1 MISPVWITG
10 PVSSGKTTRLVAQF
24 QTWMQADGRSL
35 GLPSARKQ
43 GVRSILIVADTSDNR
58 TRLVN
63 QIIGSSPIP
72 GPVQATTPLGFFES
86 ELRLFWPLLVESLG
100 LEARFPL
107 RLRPETEQI
116 LAAKLWQPHL
126 EADEIALEGVPRE
139 RLVRRMLD
147 LLQLAA
153 LSGTATEG
161 IPAVLQ
167 LGWADLPD
175 GPWEALGE
183 ALVQWRDWCL
193 ARGLLTYGIL
203 SELYWRHLLPNP
215 VYRQHLT
222 RRFWGIL
229 ADDVDNYPAIARDWF
244 TVLLNQG
251 AIAAFTYNPQGGLR
265 RGLGAD
271 PESLAQL
278 SQGAE
283 IIELKAPVI
292 PCLGPELG
300 LTVLEVLERPL
311 VELPAAIQSLRAGS
325 RAQLLRQTAEVI
337 LEAIGTAQ
345 VQPQEIAILGP
356 GVDAI
361 ARYSLTNILGAAG
374 IAVHTLNDQQ
384 PLNSFA
390 IVRALLTLLA
400 LVHPGCGRLLDPDQV
415 AELLVVLTQAQI
427 DPVRA
432 GLLADHC
439 FAPHPDHPQLLPIT
453 VLPRWDRLGY
463 AAATAYETLRS
474 WLSERQQ
481 SQQLPP
487 IAVLDQAIQTFLW
500 PQNLTADQLATL
512 RALTETAQHFWQVE
526 TYLTPAGQPP
536 PSSVVCQFIQLL
548 RRGAITA
555 NPLPVNSDLG
565 PPPAVTLATTFQYRM
580 ARLRHRWHF
589 WLDVSSPLWQDG
601 GAVVLWG
608 APYFWQASSPR
619 APVTSST
626 LLPHLLLDLLNRVE
640 ERIYLCHSDLA
651 VSGQEQVG
659 PLLPLV
665 DAASTADSQM
675 SLGPAPGIK
684 VH

>member
-1 MISPVWITG
+1 MMISPVWITG
-10 PVSSGKTTRLVAQF
+10 PASSGKTTRLVQQF
-24 QTWMQADGRSL
+24 QTWIRADGSL
-35 GLPSARKQ
+35 VWAQRAA
-43 GVRSILIVADTSDNR
+43 RSILIVADTSDNR

-63 QIIGSSPIP
+63 QIVGSSPIL
-72 GPVQATTPLGFFES
+72 GPFEATTPLAFFES

-100 LEARFPL
+100 LKARLPL
-107 RLRPETEQI
+107 RLRPETEQV
-116 LAAKLWQPHL
+116 LAVKLWQPRL
-126 EADEIALEGVPRE
+126 ETGEIALEGLPRE

-153 LSGTATEG
+153 LSGTATEA

-167 LGWADLPD
+167 LGWPDLPAD

-193 ARGLLTYGIL
+193 GRGLLTYGIL

-215 VYRQHLT
+215 VYRQHLAQ
-222 RRFWGIL
+222 RFSGIL

-244 TVLLNQG
+244 TVLLDQG
-251 AIAAFTYNPQGGLR
+251 AVAAFTYNPQGGLR

-271 PESLAQL
+271 PDYLAQL
-278 SQGAE
+278 SEGAE
-283 IIELKAPVI
+283 IVTLQAPVV
-292 PCLGPELG
+292 PCLGPQLG
-300 LTVLEVLERPL
+300 LTVIEVLERPL
-311 VELPAAIQSLRAGS
+311 VELPAAFRSLQAGS
-325 RAQLLRQTAEVI
+325 RAQQLRQTAEVI
-337 LEAIGTAQ
+337 LEAIATDQ

-374 IAVHTLNDQQ
+374 IAIHTLNDQQ

-400 LVHPGCGRLLDPDQV
+400 LIYPGCGRLLDPNQV
-415 AELLVVLTQAQI
+415 AELLVVLSQAQI

-439 FAPHPDHPQLLPIT
+439 FAPHPDHPQLLPMT

-474 WLSERQQ
+474 WLNDRQQ
-481 SQQLPP
+481 SQRLLP
-487 IAVLDQAIQTFLW
+487 IAALDQAIQTFLW
-500 PQNLTADQLATL
+500 PQNLTADQLVTL
-512 RALTETAQHFWQVE
+512 RALTETAQHFWEVE
-526 TYLTPAGQPP
+526 TALATSGQP
-536 PSSVVCQFIQLL
+536 PSSVVGQFIQLL
-548 RRGAITA
+548 RRGVITA
-555 NPLPVNSDLG
+555 DPLPVNPSLG
-565 PPPAVTLATTFQYRM
+565 PQAAVTLATTFQYRM

-589 WLDVSSPLWQDG
+589 WLDASSPLWQDG

-608 APYFWQASSPR
+608 APYFWQASSPE
-619 APVTSST
+619 ALATPST
-626 LLPHLLLDLLNRVE
+626 LPQLLLDLLNRVE

-665 DAASTADSQM
+665 DAASTVGSPEV
-675 SLGPAPGIK
+675 GPAAGIR

>member
-10 PVSSGKTTRLVAQF
+10 PVSSGKTTRLVEQL
-24 QTWMQADGRSL
+24 QTWMKAEGQARALPTVPVSSAEKRATQSL
-35 GLPSARKQ
+35 
-43 GVRSILIVADTSDNR
+43 LIVADTSDNR

-63 QIIGSSPIP
+63 QILGSSPIS

-86 ELRLFWPLLVESLG
+86 ELRLFWPLLVESLD

-107 RLRPETEQI
+107 RLRPETEQL
-116 LAAKLWQPHL
+116 LAAKLWQPRL
-126 EADEIALEGVPRE
+126 ETGEIALEGVPRE

-147 LLQLAA
+147 LLQVAA
-153 LSGTATEG
+153 LSGTATEA

-167 LGWADLPD
+167 LGWAELPD
-175 GPWEALGE
+175 APWEILGE

-203 SELYWRHLLPNP
+203 SELYWRHLLPNS
-215 VYRQHLT
+215 VYRQHLN
-222 RRFWGIL
+222 RRFSGIL

-244 TVLLNQG
+244 SVLLEQG

-278 SQGAE
+278 SQGAD

-311 VELPAAIQSLRAGS
+311 VELPAAIQSLQAGS

-337 LEAIGTAQ
+337 LEAVGSGQ

-361 ARYSLTNILGAAG
+361 ARYSLTNILGTAG

-400 LVHPGCGRLLDPDQV
+400 LVYPGCGRLLDPNPV
-415 AELLVVLTQAQI
+415 AELLVVLTQAEI

-439 FAPHPDHPQLLPIT
+439 FAPHPDHPQLLPMT

-463 AAATAYETLRS
+463 AAATAYETLRR
-474 WLSERQQ
+474 WVSERQQ
-481 SQQLPP
+481 SQQLPPP

-512 RALTETAQHFWQVE
+512 RALTETAQHFWKVE
-526 TYLTPAGQPP
+526 TSLRPAGQSPP
-536 PSSVVCQFIQLL
+536 ASSVVCQFIQLL

-555 NPLPVNSDLG
+555 DPLPVNPGLG
-565 PPPAVTLATTFQYRM
+565 RPPAVTLATTFQYRM

-601 GAVVLWG
+601 GVVVLWG
-608 APYFWQASSPR
+608 APYFWRTSSPG
-619 APVTSST
+619 APANDAN

-665 DAASTADSQM
+665 DAAARKGSAMT
-675 SLGPAPGIK
+675 LG
-684 VH
+684 